1 MALLGWIM
9 MGIAIWH
16 FTVFLPDRFWAGIVG
31 AFLGAVI
38 GAVLFALRDPAAS
51 RCRRRTTRTSSRC
64 SRPCPARSSASP
76 SSYWIGVRQE
86 ARVGRPAHL
95 SDEFVLARRS

>member
-38 GAVLFALRDPAAS
+38 GAVLFAYAIEGFTLPSQDDTNVLTILYSVPGTLLGLAA
-51 RCRRRTTRTSSRC
+51 T
-64 SRPCPARSSASP
+64 
-76 SSYWIGVRQE
+76 YWLGVRQE
-86 ARVGRPAHL
+86 ARKAALPAAPL
-95 SDEFVLARRS
+95 R